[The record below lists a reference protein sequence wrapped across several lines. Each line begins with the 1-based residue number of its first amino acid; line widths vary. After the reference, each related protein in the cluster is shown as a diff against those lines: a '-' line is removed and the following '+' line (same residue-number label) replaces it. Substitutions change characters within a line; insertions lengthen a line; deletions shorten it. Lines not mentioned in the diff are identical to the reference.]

1 MLSSDIDEVVVEAG
15 PILPAQMPASDRRR
29 CSLVQT
35 NGAFLGSLERANK
48 DTCASC
54 QRSREGRQQP

>member
-1 MLSSDIDEVVVEAG
+1 MSVITLSSQSDEVVMEAG
-15 PILPAQMPASDRRR
+15 RPVLAGADAGERSAASV
-29 CSLVQT
+29 SVQT

-54 QRSREGRQQP
+54 QVA

>member
-1 MLSSDIDEVVVEAG
+1 MLSSNTDQVVVEAG
-15 PILPAQMPASDRRR
+15 PSLPAQMPANDRRQRR

-54 QRSREGRQQP
+54 QVA